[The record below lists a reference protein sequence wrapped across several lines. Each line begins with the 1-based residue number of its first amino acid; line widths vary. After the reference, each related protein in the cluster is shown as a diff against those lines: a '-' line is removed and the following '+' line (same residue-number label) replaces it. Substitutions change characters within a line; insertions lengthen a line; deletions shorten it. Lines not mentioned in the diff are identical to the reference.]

1 MAEIVPEGDGF
12 GQVLVE
18 GQGAGHRPGDLRDL
32 EGVSQSGPVMIAL
45 GREKHL
51 GLIFQAAK
59 RLAMENAVPVVLKD
73 GSHTAGFFLYPSP
86 GTLFAATGIGG
97 QSITLALF

>member
-1 MAEIVPEGDGF
+1 
-12 GQVLVE
+12 
-18 GQGAGHRPGDLRDL
+18 
-32 EGVSQSGPVMIAL
+32 
-45 GREKHL
+45 
-51 GLIFQAAK
+51 
-59 RLAMENAVPVVLKD
+59 MENAVSIVLKD